1 MFGFNG
7 QMLLFFNTVIRSF
20 VHSFISSANICRL
33 LSGSQVLSV
42 SIRIILNLT
51 QNSNKVV
58 ILNTV
63 FLKKQ
68 LKPQIR

>member
-20 VHSFISSANICRL
+20 VHSFISSANICWL